1 MKNEKYLEKAI
12 ECLDNMLISNDQTW
26 ESEEEKGKYQSV
38 MRDCMNTTDG
48 CANTHSKVRAIRPE
62 IIVSGNSE
70 KPYYEISY
78 YDVSDHMWHVGYGSY
93 NLDYVEEW
101 LRDCFEVVSINNDD
115 KELDEAILHLG
126 NTLNDHEH
134 DCGCEECRKEH
145 EKLRDCLIELKF
157 RRELTGQRVCKYQ
170 MMNKDYPDNSVL
182 CLYTSEPCT
191 MCIFKD
197 SGTYKKAEA
206 ESDGV

>member
-12 ECLDNMLISNDQTW
+12 ECLDNILISNDQTW
-26 ESEEEKGKYQSV
+26 ESKEEKGKYQSV
-38 MRDCMNTTDG
+38 RD
-48 CANTHSKVRAIRPE
+48 
-62 IIVSGNSE
+62 
-70 KPYYEISY
+70 
-78 YDVSDHMWHVGYGSY
+78 W
-93 NLDYVEEW
+93 
-101 LRDCFEVVSINNDD
+101 
-115 KELDEAILHLG
+115 
-126 NTLNDHEH
+126 
-134 DCGCEECRKEH
+134 
-145 EKLRDCLIELKF
+145 LIELKF

-170 MMNKDYPDNSVL
+170 MMNKDYPNDSVL